1 MKILPTALALA
12 SVLAFSS
19 EQAAAQGAPSG
30 WSSFVDGLVVYQDDA
45 DLDDGGSFSASRS
58 FLRGGGLYRDGSG
71 FSAGVSVSVGRLD
84 YDFSLPGNTP
94 WGDIND
100 LRVAVPL
107 AWRLENEARVLVV
120 PQLRWDYES
129 GANASDGL
137 TGGVFAGIA
146 WQVSDDLRIGPALG
160 AFSQLEDDVEVFPAL
175 LVDWQIADRWNLR
188 TGTAPGATQ
197 GPGLSLGFDVTDAF
211 SLSLGA
217 RYEKLRF
224 RLDGAGPAPNGV
236 GEDRSVPVVL
246 SLAWRPNPAVSLNV
260 FAGAEFG
267 GEMRLYDASGAEIS
281 RQGYDTA
288 PTAGFAFRILF

>member
-1 MKILPTALALA
+1 MKIFPTALALA
-12 SVLAFSS
+12 SALIFPW

-30 WSSFVDGLVVYQDDA
+30 WSSFADGLVVYQDDA
-45 DLDDGGSFSASRS
+45 GLDEGGSFSASRS
-58 FLRGGGLYRDGSG
+58 FLRGGGLYRDGAG
-71 FSAGVSVSVGRLD
+71 FSLGVTASAGRLD

-100 LRVAVPL
+100 LRLAVPL

-129 GANASDGL
+129 GASASDGL

-146 WQVSDDLRIGPALG
+146 WQVGDDLSIGPALG
-160 AFSQLEDDVEVFPAL
+160 VFSQLEDDAEVFPAL

-197 GPGLSLGFDVTDAF
+197 GPGLSLGFDVTDEF

-224 RLDGAGPAPNGV
+224 RLDGTGPAPGGV

-260 FAGAEFG
+260 FAGADFG
-267 GEMRLYDASGAEIS
+267 GELRLYDASGAEIS
-281 RQGYDTA
+281 RQDYDTA
-288 PTAGFAFRILF
+288 PTAGFAFRIVF